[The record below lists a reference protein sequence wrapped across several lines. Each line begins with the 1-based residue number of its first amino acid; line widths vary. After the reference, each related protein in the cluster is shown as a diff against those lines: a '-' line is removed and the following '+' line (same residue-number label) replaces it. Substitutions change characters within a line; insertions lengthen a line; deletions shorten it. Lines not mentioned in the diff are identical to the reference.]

1 MLDKFVQLKGDSEYS
16 EEDDILYYQATE
28 VTFIPIERDV
38 TVSLDGEPVGI
49 LPATFKI
56 YHNALTVRT

>member
-1 MLDKFVQLKGDSEYS
+1 MLDKFVQLKCDSEYS
-16 EEDDILYYQATE
+16 EEDDILYYQATV
-28 VTFIPIERDV
+28 VTFIPNERDV

-49 LPATFKI
+49 LLATFKI